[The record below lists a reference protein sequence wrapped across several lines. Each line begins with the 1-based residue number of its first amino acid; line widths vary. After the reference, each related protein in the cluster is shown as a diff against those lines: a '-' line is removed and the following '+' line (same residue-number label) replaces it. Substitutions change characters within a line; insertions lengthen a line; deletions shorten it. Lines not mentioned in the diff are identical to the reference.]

1 MNSQTLYS
9 NSQLSRMLSDGAK
22 LAAID
27 AVTLLESGFN
37 VAAKAMVKDYG
48 LTYLDLVFAGQ
59 KLNNCEHVC
68 KAEALELLDLL
79 STEKARLLALRSA
92 QNRAYSQA

>member
-1 MNSQTLYS
+1 
-9 NSQLSRMLSDGAK
+9 MLSDGAK

-27 AVTLLESGFN
+27 AVTLLESGFTIS
-37 VAAKAMVKDYG
+37 AKVMVKDYG

-59 KLNNCEHVC
+59 KLRNDEHVC

-92 QNRAYSQA
+92 QKGAYSL

>member
-1 MNSQTLYS
+1 MNALYS
-9 NSQLSRMLSDGAK
+9 NSQLERLISDGTK

-27 AVTLLESGFN
+27 AVTLLESGFT

-48 LTYLDLVFAGQ
+48 LTYIDLVFAGQ
-59 KLNNCEHVC
+59 KLKNSEHVC

-79 STEKARLLALRSA
+79 STDKARLLALREA
-92 QNRAYSQA
+92 QKGAFAL